1 MKKKLLSALV
11 LAGLL
16 LMPTASY
23 ADAAVGDQIVT
34 IGTNLNQQQRQEVL
48 QYFGAGD
55 NAQIIDVDISEERA
69 YLSGKVPDAQI
80 GNSTNSC
87 AMITY
92 TTKGSG
98 VNVTTHNIN
107 YVTPETYKSA
117 ILTAGINDA
126 DVQITA
132 PIEVSGTGAL
142 TGIMKAYEVST
153 GQQISEDV
161 KQAATQELVTS
172 SELGSEIGDEQANDL
187 INTIKT
193 EIADQKPDSPEE
205 VQSLVDQVLAELG
218 ITLTDEQYQ
227 QLLDLVNQL
236 ASLDIDW
243 GSLAESV
250 SGLIGQASDYL
261 QTDEGQ
267 GFLDRLQSWFNSLF
281 DWIRGLFGGSDSA
294 EATDP
299 NDTAGNNV
307 MNDETT
313 DPNNTAGN
321 NVMNDESS
329 DPDDTAGNNVMND
342 PTPVDDPN
350 NTAGNNVMNDSTQT
364 QDPNATRGNTVMN
377 GNADFV
383 QDPNNTAGNNVMNDG
398 TDPNDT
404 AGNNVMNG

>member
-1 MKKKLLSALV
+1 MKKKIISALV
-11 LAGLL
+11 LIGLL
-16 LMPTASY
+16 VTPMAAY

-34 IGTNLNQQQRQEVL
+34 IGTNLTQQQRQEVL
-48 QYFGAGD
+48 SYFGAKD
-55 NAQIIDVDISEERA
+55 NAQIIDVDISEERQ

-107 YVTPETYKSA
+107 YVTPDAYKSA

-153 GQQISEDV
+153 GQAISEDV
-161 KQAATQELVTS
+161 KQAATQELVTN
-172 SELGSEIGDEQANDL
+172 SELGSEIGDDQANDL
-187 INTIKT
+187 INTIKQ
-193 EIADQKPDSPEE
+193 EIAENAPQNEAE
-205 VQSLVDQVLAELG
+205 AQSLLDRVLSELG

-227 QLLDLVNQL
+227 QLLDLIQQFADLNINWDSV
-236 ASLDIDW
+236 AD
-243 GSLAESV
+243 SV

-267 GFLDRLQSWFNSLF
+267 GFLAKLQELVNSFF
-281 DWIRGLFGGSDSA
+281 DWIRGIFGGGSDSA
-294 EATDP
+294 DATETTETTETTDP

-313 DPNNTAGN
+313 DPN
-321 NVMNDESS
+321 
-329 DPDDTAGNNVMND
+329 DTAGNNVMND
-342 PTPVDDPN
+342 
-350 NTAGNNVMNDSTQT
+350 T
-364 QDPNATRGNTVMN
+364 QDPNATSGNNVMN
-377 GNADFV
+377 GSNAAA
-383 QDPNNTAGNNVMNDG
+383 QDPNNTAGNNVMNDNTG
-398 TDPNDT
+398 YVDPNDT

>member
-1 MKKKLLSALV
+1 MKKKIISALV
-11 LAGLL
+11 LIGLL
-16 LMPTASY
+16 VTPMAAY

-34 IGTNLNQQQRQEVL
+34 IGTNLTQQQRQEVL
-48 QYFGAGD
+48 SYFGAKD
-55 NAQIIDVDISEERA
+55 NAQIIDVDISEERQ

-107 YVTPETYKSA
+107 YVTPDAYKSA

-153 GQQISEDV
+153 GEAISEDV
-161 KQAATQELVTS
+161 KQAATQELVTN
-172 SELGSEIGDEQANDL
+172 SELGSEIGDDQANDL
-187 INTIKT
+187 INTIKQ
-193 EIADQKPDSPEE
+193 EIAENAPQNEAE
-205 VQSLVDQVLAELG
+205 AQSLLDRVLSELG

-227 QLLDLVNQL
+227 QLLDLIQQFADLNINWDSV
-236 ASLDIDW
+236 AD
-243 GSLAESV
+243 SV

-267 GFLDRLQSWFNSLF
+267 GFLAKLQELVNSFF
-281 DWIRGLFGGSDSA
+281 DWIRGIFGGGSDSA
-294 EATDP
+294 DATETTETTETTDP

-313 DPNNTAGN
+313 DPN
-321 NVMNDESS
+321 
-329 DPDDTAGNNVMND
+329 DTAGNNVMND
-342 PTPVDDPN
+342 NAGYKQDPN
-350 NTAGNNVMNDSTQT
+350 DTAGNNVMNDT
-364 QDPNATRGNTVMN
+364 QDPNATSGNNVMN
-377 GNADFV
+377 GSNAAA
-383 QDPNNTAGNNVMNDG
+383 QDPNNTAGNNVMNDNTG
-398 TDPNDT
+398 YVDPNDT

>member
-1 MKKKLLSALV
+1 MKKKIISALV
-11 LAGLL
+11 LIGLL
-16 LMPTASY
+16 VTPMAAY

-34 IGTNLNQQQRQEVL
+34 IGTNLTQQQRQEVL
-48 QYFGAGD
+48 SYFGAKD
-55 NAQIIDVDISEERA
+55 NAQIIDVDISEERQ

-107 YVTPETYKSA
+107 YVTPDAYKSA

-153 GQQISEDV
+153 GEAISEDV
-161 KQAATQELVTS
+161 KQAATQELVTN
-172 SELGSEIGDEQANDL
+172 SELGSEIGDDQANDL
-187 INTIKT
+187 INTIKQ
-193 EIADQKPDSPEE
+193 EIAENAPQNEAE
-205 VQSLVDQVLAELG
+205 AQSLLDRVLSELG

-227 QLLDLVNQL
+227 QLLDLIQQFADLNINWDSV
-236 ASLDIDW
+236 AD
-243 GSLAESV
+243 SV

-267 GFLDRLQSWFNSLF
+267 GFLAKLQELVNSFF
-281 DWIRGLFGGSDSA
+281 DWIRGIFGGGSDNA
-294 EATDP
+294 DATETTETTETTDP

-313 DPNNTAGN
+313 DPN
-321 NVMNDESS
+321 
-329 DPDDTAGNNVMND
+329 DTAGNNVMND
-342 PTPVDDPN
+342 NAGYEQDPN
-350 NTAGNNVMNDSTQT
+350 DTAGNNVMNDT
-364 QDPNATRGNTVMN
+364 
-377 GNADFV
+377 
-383 QDPNNTAGNNVMNDG
+383 QDPNNTAGNNVMNDNTG
-398 TDPNDT
+398 YVDPNDT